1 MPYKSGKMR
10 LSESQDRRKKLTVE
24 QKTEIASLYETGL
37 FSLNQ
42 LARQFEVS
50 KKTILLIVNHES
62 AAKAKQYRKENWKQW
77 QRTGEEWN
85 AIQREHRTYK
95 QKLYKDGELK

>member
-1 MPYKSGKMR
+1 MPYKSEKML
-10 LSESQDRRKKLTVE
+10 LSESQDRRKKLTAE
-24 QKTEIASLYETGL
+24 QKTEIVSLYETGL

-50 KKTILLIVNHES
+50 KKTILLIVNPES
-62 AAKAKQYRKENWKQW
+62 ADKAKQYRKENWKQW

-85 AIQREHRTYK
+85 AIQREHRAYK

>member
-1 MPYKSGKMR
+1 MPYKSEKIH
-10 LSESQDRRKKLTVE
+10 LSESQDRRKKLTAE

-50 KKTILLIVNHES
+50 KK
-62 AAKAKQYRKENWKQW
+62 QY
-77 QRTGEEWN
+77 
-85 AIQREHRTYK
+85 Y
-95 QKLYKDGELK
+95 

>member
-1 MPYKSGKMR
+1 MPYKSEKMY

-50 KKTILLIVNHES
+50 KKTILLIVNPES
-62 AAKAKQYRKENWKQW
+62 AVKAKQYRKENWKQW

-85 AIQREHRTYK
+85 AIQREHRAYK